1 MGAIVDKNQMV
12 RCEYK
17 DSICWV
23 PNHIFARVV
32 LETKIPKKF
41 VRYKT
46 GADLYD
52 MSERQFRDLAKEADA
67 IYKKNRMV
75 LVDLRKI
82 DDYLE
87 YFHVT

>member
-12 RCEYK
+12 WCEYR

-32 LETKIPKKF
+32 LETKIPEKF

-46 GADLYD
+46 GADFYD

-67 IYKKNRMV
+67 YEIRSYV
-75 LVDLRKI
+75 SC
-82 DDYLE
+82 
-87 YFHVT
+87 

>member
-1 MGAIVDKNQMV
+1 MGAIIDKNQMV

-17 DSICWV
+17 DTVCWV
-23 PNHIFARVV
+23 PNHIFPRVV
-32 LETKIPKKF
+32 LETKIPARF

-46 GADLYD
+46 GAELYD

-67 IYKKNRMV
+67 VYKKNRMV
-75 LVDLRKI
+75 LVDLKKV

-87 YFHVT
+87 DFRVV

>member
-1 MGAIVDKNQMV
+1 M
-12 RCEYK
+12 
-17 DSICWV
+17 

-32 LETKIPKKF
+32 LETKIPEKF

>member
-12 RCEYK
+12 RCEYR

-32 LETKIPKKF
+32 LETKIPEKF

-67 IYKKNRMV
+67 YEIRSYV
-75 LVDLRKI
+75 SC
-82 DDYLE
+82 
-87 YFHVT
+87 

>member
-1 MGAIVDKNQMV
+1 MGAIIDKNQMV

-17 DSICWV
+17 DTVCWV

-32 LETKIPKKF
+32 LETKIPARF

-46 GADLYD
+46 GAELYD

-67 IYKKNRMV
+67 VYKKNRMV
-75 LVDLRKI
+75 LVDLKKV

-87 YFHVT
+87 DFRVV